1 MLQPT
6 VRRTWAPRGCTPVH
20 QSWDRHDRFST
31 HGAITISPK
40 RTRLGFYFRLQESNV
55 TAEDV
60 IDFVRQ
66 VRRQVGWKRLLIVWD
81 RLNAHRKAQ
90 RLMQEIYGDDVQFE
104 YLPAYAPDCN
114 PVDKSWAHTKYG
126 MLANFLPDDAEHLR
140 GVVENTLAS
149 KHGDQQLL
157 RSFFKQAFLTL

>member
-20 QSWDRHDRFST
+20 KSWDRHDRFST

-40 RTRLGFYFRLQESNV
+40 RTRLGFYFKLQESNV

-81 RLNAHRKAQ
+81 RLNAQCPSGKPEKSKIVLLEQ
-90 RLMQEIYGDDVQFE
+90 
-104 YLPAYAPDCN
+104 
-114 PVDKSWAHTKYG
+114 VDWAG
-126 MLANFLPDDAEHLR
+126 SGAIR
-140 GVVENTLAS
+140 GAGGARGEGLGIVPGHPLVGVGSE
-149 KHGDQQLL
+149 
-157 RSFFKQAFLTL
+157 FFGVL